1 MVVVI
6 EFNKLVLH
14 SAKETEGERHTKKNH
29 LLEQAAN
36 VLDWMYEFD
45 PQKVKFNQ
53 VQMPSSLRK
62 LGVSGKEFVK
72 DFPIQ
77 MSRIMTSEKR
87 FAFEL
92 QAAND

>member
-6 EFNKLVLH
+6 EFIKLVLH

-45 PQKVKFNQ
+45 P
-53 VQMPSSLRK
+53 
-62 LGVSGKEFVK
+62 
-72 DFPIQ
+72 
-77 MSRIMTSEKR
+77 
-87 FAFEL
+87 
-92 QAAND
+92 